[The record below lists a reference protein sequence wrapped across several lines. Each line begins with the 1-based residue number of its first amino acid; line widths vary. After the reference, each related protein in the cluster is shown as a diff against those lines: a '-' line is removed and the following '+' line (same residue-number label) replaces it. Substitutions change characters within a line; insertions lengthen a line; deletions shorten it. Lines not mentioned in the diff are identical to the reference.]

1 MSLSFFLPL
10 LSKIAQS
17 DVDALQSDE
26 SRDSNGSDVIIIP
39 HPPKPRKK
47 VMITQLTNGHKLES
61 QKFEKAKIFFID
73 RLELAP
79 WVSLGFPTFFS
90 CYQLSPLACLLGD

>member
-47 VMITQLTNGHKLES
+47 VMNTQLTNGQKLES
-61 QKFEKAKIFFID
+61 QNLKTQKHT
-73 RLELAP
+73 L
-79 WVSLGFPTFFS
+79 
-90 CYQLSPLACLLGD
+90 